1 MEPDWW
7 LELENTYVERIRQ
20 RKELFATH
28 GKAVLDSLPGSEA
41 ACKETMEMALQFLAA
56 RYPQYFSL
64 ANTTPTVSSAPDLFF
79 NKILNREFRIREID
93 PLITLLENVPEDF
106 ALTTQDPDSGLYV
119 FRAGVICSSLGW
131 NLGTKLGL
139 TLSEIHAPVPDY
151 KEKLKFSIDKYV
163 TPPPPTGY
171 TGYTINKVYRFFT
184 KLMPGKPIQR
194 GSWGLEV
201 GKPLFMPPG
210 DPHEFHRLSQ
220 NPQLTISDVNLR
232 VDWQTLRRMPLSG
245 AIVFNFKALFTP
257 VEEFRNEPGIP
268 QIVAKVLREGKKPL
282 MEYKNTWH
290 VEHVVLPALDS
301 WGERQ
306 VQDGLVERE
315 WEVAT
320 LEESPWF
327 KGWREKWRGQQGY

>member
-7 LELENTYVERIRQ
+7 LELENTYVERIHQ
-20 RKELFATH
+20 RKKLFATH

-64 ANTTPTVSSAPDLFF
+64 ANTTPTVSSAPDLFT
-79 NKILNREFRIREID
+79 NKILGREFRIREID
-93 PLITLLENVPEDF
+93 PLIILLENVPEDF
-106 ALTTQDPDSGLYV
+106 ALTMQDPDSGLYV

-131 NLGTKLGL
+131 SLGTKLGL
-139 TLSEIHAPVPDY
+139 NLSEIHAPVPDY
-151 KEKLKFSIDKYV
+151 KEKLKFSIDRCVYSF
-163 TPPPPTGY
+163 PTDRVHPANS
-171 TGYTINKVYRFFT
+171 IYRFFT
-184 KLMPGKPIQR
+184 KLTPGTPIQR

-201 GKPLFMPPG
+201 GEPLFMPSG
-210 DPHEFHRLSQ
+210 DPHELHRLSQ
-220 NPQLTISDVNLR
+220 NPELAISNINLR

-282 MEYKNTWH
+282 IEYKNTWH
-290 VEHVVLPALDS
+290 VEHVVLPALDTWS
-301 WGERQ
+301 EEQ
-306 VQDGLVERE
+306 VRDGLVERE

-327 KGWREKWRGQQGY
+327 KGWREKWRRQQGY